1 MIHPGEVR
9 SSLRNASAGIL
20 IGMLVLTACTHT
32 DAPPAGTSAG
42 PDTESPTPTST
53 ANAEPVALAH
63 DLDAP
68 WSVLRLDDGG
78 ALISQRD
85 DGRVIELTPDG
96 EQREAGVVP
105 GVVSGGESGLH
116 GLGVHESEAIRW
128 LYAYHGAESDNRV
141 VRMPLAG
148 APGRLSL
155 GVDRL
160 EVVLDGIPRA
170 SNHNGGRIAFGP
182 DGMLYI
188 ATGDAGLRD
197 EARDPG
203 SLAGKIL
210 RVSPDGGPAP
220 DNPFDSPVYSLG
232 HRNVQGLAWD
242 SAGGLWA
249 SEFGQNT
256 WDELNRIEAGGDY
269 GWPDHEGIAGAADAI
284 DPVVVWSPADAS
296 PSGIAIIDDVVYM
309 ASLRGERLWLFDTA
323 DADAEPWAVYTGE
336 FGRLRDVVPG
346 PDTFWVLTNNT
357 DGRGTPREDDDR
369 LLQLTLP
376 EG

>member
-1 MIHPGEVR
+1 MTHAGVVR
-9 SSLRNASAGIL
+9 SVARYASVGIL
-20 IGMLVLTACTHT
+20 VGMLALTACTQPAT
-32 DAPPAGTSAG
+32 PPIGTGSG
-42 PDTESPTPTST
+42 PGVGSPTST
-53 ANAEPVALAH
+53 ANAEPITLAQ

-68 WSVLRLDDGG
+68 WSVLPLDGGG

-85 DGRVIELTPDG
+85 DGRVVELTADG
-96 EQREAGVVP
+96 AQREVGVVP

-116 GLGVHESEAIRW
+116 GLALRDSDGERW
-128 LYAYHGAESDNRV
+128 LYAYHGAEDDNRV
-141 VRMPLAG
+141 VRMPLTG
-148 APGRLSL
+148 ETGGLSL
-155 GVDRL
+155 DRARV
-160 EVVLDGIPRA
+160 EVVIDGIPRA

-182 DGMLYI
+182 DGMLYV

-197 EARDPG
+197 QARDPG

-210 RVSPDGGPAP
+210 RITPEGADAP
-220 DNPFDSPVYSLG
+220 GNPFDSAVYSVG

-242 SAGGLWA
+242 SRGTLWA

-256 WDELNRIEAGGDY
+256 WDELNRIEPGGDY
-269 GWPDHEGIAGAADAI
+269 GWPDHEGLAGASDAI

-296 PSGIAIIDDVVYM
+296 PSGIAMIDDIVYV
-309 ASLRGERLWLFDTA
+309 ASLRGERLWLFDTT
-323 DADAEPWAVYTGE
+323 DADAEPWAAYTGA

-346 PDTFWVLTNNT
+346 PDGSFWVLTNNT
-357 DGRGTPREDDDR
+357 DGRGSPGASDDR